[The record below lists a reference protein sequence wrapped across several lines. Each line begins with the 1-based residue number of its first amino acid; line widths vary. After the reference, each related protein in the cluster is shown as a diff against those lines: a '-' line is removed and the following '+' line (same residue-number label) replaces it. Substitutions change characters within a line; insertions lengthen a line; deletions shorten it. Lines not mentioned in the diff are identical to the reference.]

1 MNNWESN
8 QYKKRKRQDAVSM
21 ALVALLLIVCAYIY
35 ALSQGVRDAGGATT
49 KEVQYAVQR

>member
-1 MNNWESN
+1 MNNWESS